1 MAPYTGADLF
11 VDALEQYSVQHLFG
25 NPGTT
30 EVPIIHALEE
40 SSVDYVLGLHEDIA
54 VGMAAGYAR
63 TRTYHQSSDESVN
76 PVGVA
81 NLHVAPGLA
90 HGLGNLYDAYRG
102 GVPLLITAGNHHT
115 NVQHKEP
122 VLSGDL
128 VEMADPFTKWSAEVP
143 SVDALPS
150 MVRRAFRV
158 ALTPPTGPVFLS
170 LPIDVMMAETDE
182 DPQRLGGIPTA
193 GRGDPEAIERAAQ
206 RIGEAEE
213 VTLILGD
220 GVCRSSEDAIETAI
234 DFAETAGARVH
245 GEIVAAEISFP
256 TDHEQ
261 WVSFLSANA
270 GASRAFVDTDLL
282 ILAGCS
288 TNTPISGSEEGFVP
302 EETTCIHLGADP
314 WELGKNEPADVAIVG
329 DPGDVMSALLPKIE
343 ARIEET
349 ERQRRLRDV
358 ENLKRSLKAE
368 TETDGDDPRMSK
380 AELIETLV
388 STAPDAYIVD
398 ESLTTKYAMFS
409 RTDMQPREWIGN
421 KGGGLGYG
429 LPATIGAA
437 LAESMRETPRAVI
450 GLIGDGSYLYYPQ
463 SIYTAVRYDIDLTV
477 LIPDNRNYRILKDN
491 TLSIMGGT
499 EDDYEFIGMDFDPHV
514 DIPATARGHGAEAK
528 LIESSDELATA
539 LETSLSSSDP
549 TVLDTLV
556 HD

>member
-1 MAPYTGADLF
+1 MATYTGADLF
-11 VDALEQYSVQHLFG
+11 VDALEQYGVHHLFG

-30 EVPIIHALEE
+30 EVPIIHALEA
-40 SSVDYVLGLHEDIA
+40 SDIDYVLGLHEDIA

-63 TRTYHQSSDESVN
+63 TRTYHRHSDESVN

-102 GVPLLITAGNHHT
+102 GVPLLVTAGNHGT
-115 NVQHKEP
+115 DVQHEEP

-128 VEMADPFTKWSAEVP
+128 VEMADPFTKWSAEAP

-182 DPQRLGGIPTA
+182 RPQRLGEIPTA
-193 GRGDPEAIERAAQ
+193 GRGDPDALERAAQ
-206 RIGEAEE
+206 RVGEAEE
-213 VTLILGD
+213 VTLVVGD
-220 GVCRSSEDAIETAI
+220 GVCRAGEDAIEATV
-234 DFAETAGARVH
+234 DFAEAAGARVH

-270 GASRAFVDTDLL
+270 DSSREFVDTDLL
-282 ILAGCS
+282 VLAGCS
-288 TNTPISGSEEGFVP
+288 TNAPISGSEEGFVP
-302 EETTCIHLGADP
+302 EETNCIHLGADP
-314 WELGKNEPADVAIVG
+314 WQLGKNEPADTAIVG
-329 DPGDVMSALLPKIE
+329 DPGEIMSELAPMAE
-343 ARIEET
+343 ARVDET
-349 ERQRRLRDV
+349 ERRRRLTGV
-358 ENLKRSLKAE
+358 EAVKSSLEADAE
-368 TETDGDDPRMSK
+368 EDADDARMSK
-380 AELIETLV
+380 AELIDTLV
-388 STAPDAYIVD
+388 AAAPDAYVVD
-398 ESLTTKYAMFS
+398 ESLTTKYAMLS
-409 RTDMQPREWIGN
+409 RADMEPREWIGN

-429 LPATIGAA
+429 LPASIGAA
-437 LAESMRETPRAVI
+437 LAESMCETPRDVI

-463 SIYTAVRYDIDLTV
+463 SIYTAVRYGIDLTV
-477 LIPDNRNYRILKDN
+477 VIPDNRNYRILKDN

-499 EDDYEFIGMDFDPHV
+499 EEDYEFIGMDFDPHV
-514 DIPATARGHGAEAK
+514 DIPTTARGHGADAR
-528 LIESSDELATA
+528 LIESPDELADA
-539 LETSLSSSDP
+539 LDASLSSSEP

>member
-1 MAPYTGADLF
+1 MAIDTGADLF
-11 VDALEQYSVQHLFG
+11 VDALEQYGVHHLFG

-30 EVPIIHALEE
+30 EVPIIHALEG
-40 SSVDYVLGLHEDIA
+40 SGLDYVLGLHEDIA

-63 TRTYHQSSDESVN
+63 TRTYHRSSDESVN

-102 GVPLLITAGNHHT
+102 GVPLLVTAGNHRT
-115 NVQHKEP
+115 DVQHKEP

-128 VEMADPFTKWSAEVP
+128 VGMAEPFTKWSAEVP

-182 DPQRLGGIPTA
+182 RPQRLGEIPTA
-193 GRGDPEAIERAAQ
+193 GRGDSDALERAAE
-206 RIGEAEE
+206 RVGEAEE
-213 VTLILGD
+213 VTLVIGD
-220 GVCRSSEDAIETAI
+220 GVCRAGEDAIEATV
-234 DFAETAGARVH
+234 DFAEAAGARVH

-270 GASRAFVDTDLL
+270 DTSREFVDTDLL
-282 ILAGCS
+282 VLAGCS
-288 TNTPISGSEEGFVP
+288 TNTPISGSEDGFVP
-302 EETTCIHLGADP
+302 EGTDCIHLGADP
-314 WELGKNEPADVAIVG
+314 WELGKNEPADTAIVG
-329 DPGDVMSALLPKIE
+329 DPGEIMSELVPMIE
-343 ARIEET
+343 ARVDET
-349 ERQRRLRDV
+349 ERRRRLTGV
-358 ENLKRSLKAE
+358 EAVKRSLE
-368 TETDGDDPRMSK
+368 SGVEENPDDSRMSK
-380 AELIETLV
+380 GELIDTLV
-388 STAPDAYIVD
+388 ATAPDAYIVD

-409 RTDMQPREWIGN
+409 RADMEPREWIGN

-429 LPATIGAA
+429 LPASIGAA
-437 LAESMRETPRAVI
+437 LAESMRDTPRDVI

-477 LIPDNRNYRILKDN
+477 VIPDNRNYRILKDN

-514 DIPATARGHGAEAK
+514 DIPTSARGHGAEAQ
-528 LIESSDELATA
+528 LIESIDELEAG
-539 LETSLSSSDP
+539 LERSRSSSGP

>member
-1 MAPYTGADLF
+1 MATYTGADLF
-11 VDALEQYSVQHLFG
+11 VDALEQYGVEHLFG

-40 SSVDYVLGLHEDIA
+40 SDIDYVLGLHEDIA

-63 TRTYHQSSDESVN
+63 TRTYHRSSDESVN
-76 PVGVA
+76 PIGVA

-102 GVPLLITAGNHHT
+102 GVPLLVTAGNHHT
-115 NVQHKEP
+115 DVQHKEP

-128 VEMADPFTKWSAEVP
+128 VGMAEPFTKWSAEAP
-143 SVDALPS
+143 SVAALPS
-150 MVRRAFRV
+150 MLRRAFRT
-158 ALTPPTGPVFLS
+158 ALTPPTGPVFLG

-182 DPQRLGGIPTA
+182 RPQRLGEIPTA
-193 GRGDPEAIERAAQ
+193 GRGDPDALERAA
-206 RIGEAEE
+206 RRVGSAEE
-213 VTLILGD
+213 VTLVVGD
-220 GVCRSSEDAIETAI
+220 GICRSGEGAIEATV
-234 DFAETAGARVH
+234 DFAEAAGARVH
-245 GEIVAAEISFP
+245 GEIVAAEIGFP

-270 GASRAFVDTDLL
+270 ESSREFVDTDLL
-282 ILAGCS
+282 VLAGCS

-302 EETTCIHLGADP
+302 EATDCIHLGADP
-314 WELGKNEPADVAIVG
+314 WQLGKNEPADVAIVG
-329 DPGDVMSALLPKIE
+329 DPGEIMSELAPMAEVRTDE
-343 ARIEET
+343 A
-349 ERQRRLRDV
+349 ERRRRLTGV
-358 ENLKRSLKAE
+358 EAVKRSL
-368 TETDGDDPRMSK
+368 ETDSGGDTDDPRMSK
-380 AELIETLV
+380 GELIDTLV
-388 STAPDAYIVD
+388 ETAPDAYIVD

-409 RTDMQPREWIGN
+409 RTDMEPRGWIGN

-429 LPATIGAA
+429 LPASIGAA
-437 LAESMRETPRAVI
+437 LAESIRESPRDVI
-450 GLIGDGSYLYYPQ
+450 GLVGDGSYLYYPQ

-499 EDDYEFIGMDFDPHV
+499 EEDYEFIGMDFDPHV
-514 DIPATARGHGAEAK
+514 DIPTTARGHGAEARS
-528 LIESSDELATA
+528 IESTEELRAS
-539 LETSLSSSDP
+539 LEASLSSSGP